1 MLGINA
7 HINLDLA
14 IATAEVAP
22 KESIFAI
29 KNNFNKIKTI
39 LSDMIN
45 SAQIRLEKVSPAIKI
60 IDWIWGRNDEKN
72 AGFAINKVRD
82 LAWSTAQKL
91 AFADDD
97 EFAEKFKIHDE
108 IVYIIAK
115 GIAQPPGILMNIGLF
130 FIRLR
135 EEKNVSKAIYKLLH

>member
-1 MLGINA
+1 
-7 HINLDLA
+7 
-14 IATAEVAP
+14 
-22 KESIFAI
+22 
-29 KNNFNKIKTI
+29 
-39 LSDMIN
+39 MIN

-72 AGFAINKVRD
+72 AGFAINKARD

-115 GIAQPPGILMNIGLF
+115 GNCSTTRNFNEYRIIFYPIK
-130 FIRLR
+130 RR
-135 EEKNVSKAIYKLLH
+135 EKCIQSYL